1 MKKILALALCAIM
14 MVAMFASVSAVDYVM
29 NYTFEDDFEGDFIA
43 IDKSLTVAPKQFSIQ
58 VVKYDN
64 TLCMKYDRTGYVE
77 GAGDK
82 DCFSDLMGGGTE
94 SVWGLGPVFVMS
106 YDINFEKLEAT
117 ETSTPSWQI
126 GMLRMTPPAGTQ
138 FQQSFTVIG
147 NQICAYDKKD
157 QPLMEV
163 QEGKWYNFAVVFDMA
178 NKCFSMY
185 VDGVMISDSL
195 DWNCADTSATQA
207 ERIRMAWNGN
217 GDASYNGIAYVDN
230 IKFYNAEKPENATGA
245 KLETTTAAPE
255 TAAPETT
262 AAPVV
267 TQAATQAPAAPA
279 PVAPAAP
286 TADIAVVLAAVSA
299 IAASGVV
306 VFKKRH

>member
-1 MKKILALALCAIM
+1 MKKILALALCAFM

-43 IDKSLTVAPKQFSIQ
+43 IDKSLTVAQKQFSIT
-58 VVKYDN
+58 VAKFDN
-64 TLCMKYDRTGYVE
+64 TLCMKYDRTDYVE

-82 DCFSDLMGGGTE
+82 DCFSDLMNGGTE
-94 SVWGLGPVFVMS
+94 SVWGLGPVFVLS
-106 YDINFEKLEAT
+106 YDIHFEKLEST
-117 ETSTPSWQI
+117 EGSTPQWQI

-138 FQQSFTVIG
+138 FQQSFSVFG
-147 NQICAYDKKD
+147 NQICAYSDKS
-157 QPLMEV
+157 QPLMEIS
-163 QEGKWYNFAVVFDMA
+163 EGKWYNFAVVYDMA

-195 DWNCADTSATQA
+195 DWNCADTSSTEA
-207 ERIRMAWNGN
+207 ERIRIAWNGN
-217 GDASYNGIAYVDN
+217 GDATYNGIAYVDN
-230 IKFYNAEKPENATGA
+230 IKLYNAEKPENATGA

-262 AAPVV
+262 AAA
-267 TQAATQAPAAPA
+267 TQAATQAPAVVA
-279 PVAPAAP
+279 PVTPAAP

-306 VFKKRH
+306 VLKKRH